1 MQWNTSGDLIFCFPT
16 LGLRV
21 LAMPGPGRRCQEN
34 ERDEALEGKTGAG
47 STRYTAGL
55 RGSWW
60 RSLAREVSSGPE
72 EAAGTLPQLSPYLW
86 GAALLPSP
94 FWKSDSSAPLT
105 IDR

>member
-47 STRYTAGL
+47 SIRYTAGL
-55 RGSWW
+55 RGSWFDPGKMPTLYGVGGG
-60 RSLAREVSSGPE
+60 SVSRFDE
-72 EAAGTLPQLSPYLW
+72 KY
-86 GAALLPSP
+86 
-94 FWKSDSSAPLT
+94 DHMN
-105 IDR
+105 I